1 MNYKIKLPFLV
12 IMFFCFVTHA
22 QKTNIVKGQVS
33 STEDNE
39 PIPGVNIIIVGSS
52 VGTATDFDGNYE
64 INASEGDLL
73 QFSYIGFKTQVV
85 PVGSSS
91 VLNVIM
97 EYDDT
102 LLDEIVV
109 IGYGTQKRKNLTGAI
124 SKVKNENLDK
134 IAVSRVDDAL
144 TGQVSGVN
152 IQATEGEAGSDPT
165 IRVRGTGSITSSSSP
180 LIVVDGIV
188 VDNDFLGNLDMN
200 DIESFEVLK
209 DASSAAIFGAR
220 GGNGVILIST
230 KNGKE
235 GRTKFTYNTYIG
247 FKEARIGENIYVSM
261 KEWAEKE
268 LAATGEIS
276 DKTKYKLALTIP
288 SSTIYKNI
296 YWTKGIID
304 FLFRNNHND
313 RDWQDIMFDGGLIK
327 SHSFSAR
334 GGSQRTTFS
343 TSLNYLSDEGVLLTD
358 NFNRY
363 SIRLKVDSR
372 VGDKFKV
379 GANISPSY
387 SDRRRFDGST
397 HDVLRQPPWLPVYHN
412 DHTIQF
418 VDRNIYPDVQVGD
431 YAVQRHFDN
440 FDLYGDGGETD
451 ISTTSNTNPAAKIL
465 ERDRNDY
472 KFKLYGNIYV
482 QYEITDGLKF
492 KTTLGGDYSH
502 TKRDR
507 WQGVKASRN
516 GVAATRL
523 DLSNLKRLH
532 IVSDN
537 IFTYDKTR
545 GKHEINAVA
554 GFSAEQWDYEIEA
567 ATGIGYTSDL
577 VRTLSAATTIAE
589 ATSEE
594 YQQRL
599 MSYFGRVNY
608 AYDNKYLL
616 SISARKD
623 GYSAFGPDSKYGF
636 FPAVSAGWTLSNEDY
651 LRDSKM
657 INYLKLR
664 ASYGLTG
671 NNAFDIGSGDFRNQI
686 NSYPY
691 LSLIGS
697 SSASFN
703 NSIVN
708 GFNPLNISNASLGW
722 EKSVEVNP
730 GIDFGLF
737 NNRLTG
743 SIDVYR
749 RTSEDLLL
757 DVPVSY
763 TTGFPNALAN
773 RGKVENRGIEI
784 ELKTKNVIRPSFQW
798 NSTFIASRNENEL
811 LDFAESDGLI
821 TNVDTKRAAEWIN
834 LVGNPI
840 SSFYG
845 WVVDTEIPA
854 EYIKSPW
861 ERVRQTNREVY
872 VKDLNG
878 DGVIDDDDKTIL
890 GNPYPDLVWS
900 ISNEFNVGDFDL
912 SFIFQGSHGAE
923 VRNIGDQYLFR
934 HFGSSST
941 ALSSAPNQGF
951 IKQKIFT
958 DSIVQ
963 NASYV
968 ALRTISIGYDFPE
981 DLLSGLFI
989 TNARI
994 YATGQNLLY
1003 ITADDYNGLNPESI
1017 YNTSPINYGYQRV
1030 GSPINQT
1037 FSLGFNLNF

>member
-22 QKTNIVKGQVS
+22 QKTNIVNGQVS

-39 PIPGVNIIIVGSS
+39 PIPGVNIVIVGSS
-52 VGTATDFDGNYE
+52 VGTATDFDGNFE

-91 VLNVIM
+91 VLNIIM

-268 LAATGEIS
+268 LAATGELS

-743 SIDVYR
+743 SVDVYK

-763 TTGFPNALAN
+763 TTGFPNALDN

-784 ELKTKNVIRPSFQW
+784 ELKTKNVIRPNFQW

-934 HFGSSST
+934 HFGSSAT

>member
-12 IMFFCFVTHA
+12 TMFLCFVIHA
-22 QKTNIVKGQVS
+22 QNNITVKGQVS
-33 STEDNE
+33 SSEDNE
-39 PIPGVNIIIVGSS
+39 PIPGVNIVVANSS
-52 VGTATDFDGNYE
+52 IGAVTDFDGNFE
-64 INASEGDLL
+64 INATEGDLL
-73 QFSYIGFKTQVV
+73 QFSYVGFKTQVV
-85 PVGSSS
+85 AVGTTSF
-91 VLNVIM
+91 LNIVM
-97 EYDDT
+97 EYDNT

-235 GRTKFTYNTYIG
+235 GRTKFTYNTYKG

-261 KEWAEKE
+261 KEWAKKE
-268 LAATGEIS
+268 HAATGDIS
-276 DKTKYKLALTIP
+276 DKTYYKLAL
-288 SSTIYKNI
+288 
-296 YWTKGIID
+296 
-304 FLFRNNHND
+304 RND
-313 RDWQDIMFDGGLIK
+313 RDWQDIMFDGGLIE

-412 DHTIQF
+412 DRTIQF

-507 WQGVKASRN
+507 WQGIKASRN

-537 IFTYDKTR
+537 IFTYDKTI
-545 GKHEINAVA
+545 GQHDINAVG
-554 GFSAEQWDYEIEA
+554 GFSVEQWDYEIES

-878 DGVIDDDDKTIL
+878 DGVIDEDDKTIL

-934 HFGSSST
+934 HFGSSAT

>member
-12 IMFFCFVTHA
+12 IMFFCFATHA

-39 PIPGVNIIIVGSS
+39 PIPGVNIVIVGSS
-52 VGTATDFDGNYE
+52 VGTATDFDGNFE

-73 QFSYIGFKTQVV
+73 QFSYLGFKTQVV
-85 PVGSSS
+85 PVSSS
-91 VLNVIM
+91 VLNIIM

-268 LAATGEIS
+268 LAATGELS

-934 HFGSSST
+934 HFGSSAT

>member
-22 QKTNIVKGQVS
+22 QNTNIVKGQVS

-39 PIPGVNIIIVGSS
+39 PIPGVNIVVVGSS
-52 VGTATDFDGNYE
+52 VGTATDFDGNFE

-73 QFSYIGFKTQVV
+73 QFSYLGFKTQVV
-85 PVGSSS
+85 PVSNS
-91 VLNVIM
+91 VLNIIM

-230 KNGKE
+230 RNGKE
-235 GRTKFTYNTYIG
+235 GRTKFTYNAYKG

-261 KEWAEKE
+261 KEWAQKE
-268 LAATGEIS
+268 LAATGELS
-276 DKTKYKLALTIP
+276 DKTTYKLRLQ
-288 SSTIYKNI
+288 
-296 YWTKGIID
+296 
-304 FLFRNNHND
+304 ND
-313 RDWQDIMFDGGLIK
+313 RDWQDIMFDGGLIE

-418 VDRNIYPDVQVGD
+418 VDRNIYPDVQIGD

-440 FDLYGDGGETD
+440 FDLYEDGGETD

-482 QYEITDGLKF
+482 QYQITDGLKF

-507 WQGVKASRN
+507 WQGIKASRN

-537 IFTYDKTR
+537 IFSYDKTI
-545 GKHEINAVA
+545 GKHDINAVG
-554 GFSAEQWDYEIEA
+554 GFSVEQWDYEIES

-616 SISARKD
+616 SISARRD

-636 FPAVSAGWTLSNEDY
+636 FPAVSVGWTLSNEDY

-743 SIDVYR
+743 SVDVYK

-763 TTGFPNALAN
+763 TTGFPNALDN

-784 ELKTKNVIRPSFQW
+784 ELKTKNVIRPNFQW
-798 NSTFIASRNENEL
+798 NSTFIASRNE
-811 LDFAESDGLI
+811 
-821 TNVDTKRAAEWIN
+821 T
-834 LVGNPI
+834 
-840 SSFYG
+840 SF
-845 WVVDTEIPA
+845 WT
-854 EYIKSPW
+854 
-861 ERVRQTNREVY
+861 
-872 VKDLNG
+872 L
-878 DGVIDDDDKTIL
+878 
-890 GNPYPDLVWS
+890 
-900 ISNEFNVGDFDL
+900 
-912 SFIFQGSHGAE
+912 
-923 VRNIGDQYLFR
+923 
-934 HFGSSST
+934 
-941 ALSSAPNQGF
+941 PNQMVLSQML
-951 IKQKIFT
+951 IPSVLQ
-958 DSIVQ
+958 
-963 NASYV
+963 
-968 ALRTISIGYDFPE
+968 
-981 DLLSGLFI
+981 SGL
-989 TNARI
+989 T
-994 YATGQNLLY
+994 
-1003 ITADDYNGLNPESI
+1003 
-1017 YNTSPINYGYQRV
+1017 
-1030 GSPINQT
+1030 
-1037 FSLGFNLNF
+1037 

>member
-12 IMFFCFVTHA
+12 IMFFCFATHA

-39 PIPGVNIIIVGSS
+39 PIPGVNIVIVGSS
-52 VGTATDFDGNYE
+52 VGTATDFDGNFE

-85 PVGSSS
+85 PLGSSS
-91 VLNVIM
+91 VLNIIM

-268 LAATGEIS
+268 LAATGELS

-934 HFGSSST
+934 HFGSSAT

>member
-1 MNYKIKLPFLV
+1 MNYKIKLTLLV
-12 IMFFCFVTHA
+12 SLLVCLSTYA
-22 QKTNIVKGQVS
+22 QNTMSIKGQVS
-33 STEDNE
+33 SSEDNE
-39 PIPGVNIIIVGSS
+39 PIPGVNVVVANSNN
-52 VGTATDFDGNYE
+52 GTVTDFDGNFE
-64 INASEGDLL
+64 ISAAAGDVL
-73 QFSYIGFKTQVV
+73 QFSYVGFKTQLVAV
-85 PVGSSS
+85 DSNTT
-91 VLNVIM
+91 LNVAM
-97 EYDDT
+97 DLDDN

-124 SKVKNENLDK
+124 SKVKSENLDK
-134 IAVSRVDDAL
+134 IAVSRIDDAL
-144 TGQVSGVN
+144 VGQISGVN

-235 GRTKFTYNTYIG
+235 GRTKFTYNTYTG
-247 FKEARIGENIYVSM
+247 FKEALRGDNLYVTM
-261 KEWAEKE
+261 QEWADKE
-268 LAATGEIS
+268 LAATGQLS
-276 DKTKYKLALTIP
+276 DKTTYKLALQ
-288 SSTIYKNI
+288 
-296 YWTKGIID
+296 
-304 FLFRNNHND
+304 ND
-313 RDWQDIMFDGGLIK
+313 RDWQDIMFDGGMIE
-327 SHSFSAR
+327 SHSISAR

-363 SIRLKVDSR
+363 SLRLKVDSK
-372 VGDKFKV
+372 VGDKFKI

-418 VDRNIYPDVQVGD
+418 VDRNAYPDVQVGD

-472 KFKLYGNIYV
+472 KFKLYGNIYA
-482 QYEITDGLKF
+482 QYEISDGLKF

-523 DLSNLKRLH
+523 DLSNDKRLH

-537 IFTYDKTR
+537 VFTYDKTI
-545 GKHEINAVA
+545 GKHDINAVA

-577 VRTLSAATTIAE
+577 VRTLSGATTIAE

-599 MSYFGRVNY
+599 LSYFGRINY
-608 AYDNKYLL
+608 AYDGKYLVSL
-616 SISARKD
+616 SARRD

-636 FPAVSAGWTLSNEDY
+636 FPAASAGWTLSNEDF
-651 LRDSKM
+651 LRESKTV
-657 INYLKLR
+657 NFLKLR
-664 ASYGLTG
+664 VSYGLTG
-671 NNAFDIGSGDFRNQI
+671 NNAFDIGNGDFRNQI

-691 LSLIGS
+691 LSLIGA

-708 GFNPLNISNASLGW
+708 GFNPLNISNSGLGW

-730 GIDFGLF
+730 GIDFGFF

-743 SIDVYR
+743 SVDVYK

-763 TTGFPNALAN
+763 TTGFPNALDN

-784 ELKTKNVIRPSFQW
+784 ELRTKNVIRPNFQW

-811 LDFAESDGLI
+811 LDFAESNGLI

-845 WVVDTEIPA
+845 WVVDSEIPA
-854 EYIKSPW
+854 EYIKAPW
-861 ERVRQTNREVY
+861 ERVRQTNRDVY

-900 ISNEFNVGDFDL
+900 ISNEFKVGGFEL

-934 HFGSSST
+934 HFGSAST
-941 ALSSAPNQGF
+941 ALSTAPNQGF

-968 ALRTISIGYDFPE
+968 ALRTISIGYDLPE
-981 DLLSGLFI
+981 DLLSELFI

-994 YATGQNLLY
+994 YLTGQNLMY

-1030 GSPINQT
+1030 GSPINRT
-1037 FSLGFNLNF
+1037 FSLGLNLNF

>member
-12 IMFFCFVTHA
+12 TMFLCFVIHA
-22 QKTNIVKGQVS
+22 QNNITVKGQVFS
-33 STEDNE
+33 SEDNE
-39 PIPGVNIIIVGSS
+39 PIPGVNIVVANSS
-52 VGTATDFDGNYE
+52 IGAFTDFDGNFE
-64 INASEGDLL
+64 INATEGDLL

-85 PVGSSS
+85 AVDITSF
-91 VLNVIM
+91 LNIIM
-97 EYDDT
+97 EYDNT

-180 LIVVDGIV
+180 LVVVDGIV

-235 GRTKFTYNTYIG
+235 GRTKFTYNTFKG
-247 FKEARIGENIYVSM
+247 FKEARIGENIYVTM
-261 KEWAEKE
+261 QEWAEKE
-268 LAATGEIS
+268 LASTGELS
-276 DKTKYKLALTIP
+276 DKTIYKLEL
-288 SSTIYKNI
+288 
-296 YWTKGIID
+296 
-304 FLFRNNHND
+304 RND
-313 RDWQDIMFDGGLIK
+313 RDWQDNMFDGGLIE

-363 SIRLKVDSR
+363 SIRLKVESR

-412 DHTIQF
+412 DHTIQY

-472 KFKLYGNIYV
+472 KFKMYGNIYV
-482 QYEITDGLKF
+482 QYEITNGLKF

-537 IFTYDKTR
+537 IFTYDKTI
-545 GKHEINAVA
+545 GQHDINAVG
-554 GFSAEQWDYEIEA
+554 GFSVEQWDYEIES

-616 SISARKD
+616 SISARRD

-636 FPAVSAGWTLSNEDY
+636 FPAVSVGWTLSNEDY
-651 LRDSKM
+651 LRDSKI

-664 ASYGLTG
+664 GSYGLTG

-784 ELKTKNVIRPSFQW
+784 ELKTKNVIRPNFQW

-811 LDFAESDGLI
+811 LNFAESDGLI

-845 WVVDTEIPA
+845 WVADTEISA

-912 SFIFQGSHGAE
+912 SFIFQGSHGGE

-934 HFGSSST
+934 HFGSSAT

>member
-39 PIPGVNIIIVGSS
+39 PIPGVNIVIVGSS
-52 VGTATDFDGNYE
+52 VGTATDFDGNFE

-261 KEWAEKE
+261 KDWAEKE
-268 LAATGEIS
+268 LAATGELS

-934 HFGSSST
+934 HFGSSAT

>member
-39 PIPGVNIIIVGSS
+39 PIPGVNIVIVGSS
-52 VGTATDFDGNYE
+52 VGTATDFDGNFE

-91 VLNVIM
+91 VLNIIM

-268 LAATGEIS
+268 LAATGELS

-743 SIDVYR
+743 SVDVYK

-763 TTGFPNALAN
+763 TTGFPNALDN

-784 ELKTKNVIRPSFQW
+784 ELKTKNVIRPNFQW

-934 HFGSSST
+934 HFGSSAT

>member
-12 IMFFCFVTHA
+12 IMFFCFATHA

-39 PIPGVNIIIVGSS
+39 PIPGVNIVIVGSS
-52 VGTATDFDGNYE
+52 VGTATDFDGNFE

-85 PVGSSS
+85 PLGSSS
-91 VLNVIM
+91 VLNIIM

-268 LAATGEIS
+268 LAATGELS

-507 WQGVKASRN
+507 WQGIKASRN

-730 GIDFGLF
+730 GI
-737 NNRLTG
+737 
-743 SIDVYR
+743 
-749 RTSEDLLL
+749 
-757 DVPVSY
+757 
-763 TTGFPNALAN
+763 
-773 RGKVENRGIEI
+773 EI
-784 ELKTKNVIRPSFQW
+784 
-798 NSTFIASRNENEL
+798 
-811 LDFAESDGLI
+811 G
-821 TNVDTKRAAEWIN
+821 RAH
-834 LVGNPI
+834 V
-840 SSFYG
+840 
-845 WVVDTEIPA
+845 
-854 EYIKSPW
+854 
-861 ERVRQTNREVY
+861 
-872 VKDLNG
+872 
-878 DGVIDDDDKTIL
+878 
-890 GNPYPDLVWS
+890 
-900 ISNEFNVGDFDL
+900 
-912 SFIFQGSHGAE
+912 
-923 VRNIGDQYLFR
+923 
-934 HFGSSST
+934 
-941 ALSSAPNQGF
+941 
-951 IKQKIFT
+951 
-958 DSIVQ
+958 
-963 NASYV
+963 
-968 ALRTISIGYDFPE
+968 
-981 DLLSGLFI
+981 
-989 TNARI
+989 
-994 YATGQNLLY
+994 
-1003 ITADDYNGLNPESI
+1003 
-1017 YNTSPINYGYQRV
+1017 
-1030 GSPINQT
+1030 
-1037 FSLGFNLNF
+1037 